1 MKLLYIFEFLL
12 GGFCTFCLKS
22 ELESFVTTSNARVLM
37 FAKSV
42 NEEGLFNKCFAHKR
56 ISLWTPPNIPH
67 LTSKLHRE
75 LSIASQIIGKLAE
88 NIY

>member
-1 MKLLYIFEFLL
+1 
-12 GGFCTFCLKS
+12 
-22 ELESFVTTSNARVLM
+22 M

-42 NEEGLFNKCFAHKR
+42 NEEELFNRLFNKCFAHKR